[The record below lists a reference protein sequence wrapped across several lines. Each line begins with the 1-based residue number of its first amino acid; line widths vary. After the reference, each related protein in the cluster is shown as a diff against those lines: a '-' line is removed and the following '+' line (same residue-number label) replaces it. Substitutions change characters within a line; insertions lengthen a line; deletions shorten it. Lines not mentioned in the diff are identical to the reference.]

1 MNESYTLEIINKIF
15 INVFEKNNTFSLEQ
29 ILNKFAY
36 DIDIPRKVTDYL
48 TKETTWTD
56 SIDINKKFITN
67 KNMQEKDIR
76 EGWMQEKREIT
87 NLEDLINIWQ
97 EINLTTTERVYDS
110 VNVTE
115 SDTIY
120 RCENVYQSS
129 DCSDSKNIIYCES
142 CGKSNYLL
150 ASKRSGTCSFSIRID
165 DSKECS
171 NSYNVICSNKIS
183 NSIFIQDCSSLYECM
198 FCSHI
203 SNKKYCIANMQ
214 FEEDEYFYI
223 KKEIVNWLLSKN

>member
-1 MNESYTLEIINKIF
+1 MNESYALEIINKIF
-15 INVFEKNNTFSLEQ
+15 VNVFEKNNTFSLEQ

-110 VNVTE
+110 VNVTK

>member
-1 MNESYTLEIINKIF
+1 MNESYALEIINKIF
-15 INVFEKNNTFSLEQ
+15 VNVFEKNNTFSLEE

-110 VNVTE
+110 VNVTK

>member
-1 MNESYTLEIINKIF
+1 MNESYALEIINKIF
-15 INVFEKNNTFSLEQ
+15 VNVFEKNNTFSLEE

>member
-1 MNESYTLEIINKIF
+1 MNESYALEIINKIF
-15 INVFEKNNTFSLEQ
+15 VNVFEKNNTFSLDE

-110 VNVTE
+110 VNVTK

-150 ASKRSGTCSFSIRID
+150 ASKRSGTCSLSIRID